1 MRTQSRFRS
10 ISLILAGAFLVAPFA
25 LLQAAD
31 EQGNQLHGRVRDF
44 RGNALAGANVWV
56 IGQTKSEVEL
66 KNVRTDKDGKFK
78 VDSLPDGLYAVR
90 ISLPAYRPIV
100 EENLRLGEG
109 DERWLDIKLSP
120 QTGTRALNAKLIAAE
135 DWRWVLRTSASAKRS
150 VLRLFPERG
159 ESAHSGR
166 ATIRAGRIPDGAHP
180 ISSSARFEYR
190 SSNGYSASMVVLG
203 SPSEFETSG
212 GAAVSTHWTPDSIP
226 YSPEFSFAAGYQYM
240 PGPLNSTAIRTYRVG
255 SSQQIPLPGGIEL
268 EYSLDYI
275 RLDLGRVANEIL
287 PSAEITKRF
296 GENTA
301 IFFAYRS
308 ETPADET
315 DWSQDDIG
323 LAHQRVQRLPVLTIR
338 DGRPFIERI
347 RRQEA
352 GVSWTLTSEHRIVA
366 AAYLERVTDSA
377 LSMRGAESTGATYLP
392 LVDSRGAYMNG
403 GNFSTSGVQVAYFAE
418 WLNRFKTVLT
428 YGYGSGLVLQ
438 APAGTDDAL
447 ATQMFAERAAHT
459 AGARVSTHLPE
470 SNTTFRVE
478 YKWVSESALTSVG
491 LADPKDSFIR
501 PYLTVRIQ
509 QSVPAVL
516 FLPEGLTLM
525 ADGQNLL
532 NQGVQSLF
540 LSDGTQI
547 DLVPVF
553 RSIRGGFAYNF

>member
-1 MRTQSRFRS
+1 VKTQSRFRN
-10 ISLILAGAFLVAPFA
+10 ISLILAGAFLVVPFA

-31 EQGNQLHGRVRDF
+31 EQGNQLHGRVRDSQ
-44 RGNALAGANVWV
+44 GNALAGANVWV
-56 IGQTKSEVEL
+56 IGQTKSDVEL
-66 KNVRTDKDGKFK
+66 KNVHTDKDGRFT

-90 ISLPAYRPIV
+90 ISLPAYRPQV
-100 EENLRLGEG
+100 EENLRLDEG
-109 DERWLDIKLSP
+109 DERWLDFKLLP
-120 QTGTRALNAKLIAAE
+120 QGGSRALNVKLIAAE
-135 DWRWVLRTSASAKRS
+135 DWRWILRTSASAKRS

-159 ESAHSGR
+159 ESARSGR
-166 ATIRAGRIPDGAHP
+166 ATIQAGRIPDGVHP
-180 ISSSARFEYR
+180 ISSSVRFEYR
-190 SSNGYSASMVVLG
+190 SSDGYSASMVVLG

-212 GAAVSTHWTPDSIP
+212 GAAVSTHWTPDSLP
-226 YSPEFSFAAGYQYM
+226 YAPEFSFAAGYQYM

-268 EYSLDYI
+268 DYSLDYI

-323 LAHQRVQRLPVLTIR
+323 REHRRVQQLPILTIR

-352 GVSWTLTSEHRIVA
+352 GVSRTLPSGHRIVA

-377 LSMRGAESTGATYLP
+377 LSMRGAESTGASYLP

-418 WLNRFKTVLT
+418 WVNRFKAVLT

-438 APAGTDDAL
+438 DPAGTDAL

-459 AGARVSTHLPE
+459 AGARISTHLPE
-470 SNTTFRVE
+470 SNTIFRVE
-478 YKWVSESALTSVG
+478 YKWISEPALTPIG
-491 LADPKDSFIR
+491 LADPQDSFIR
-501 PYLTVRIQ
+501 PYLTIRIQ

-532 NQGVQSLF
+532 NQGGQSLF
-540 LSDGTQI
+540 LADGTQI
-547 DLVPVF
+547 DLVSVF
-553 RSIRGGFAYNF
+553 RSIRGGFAYSF